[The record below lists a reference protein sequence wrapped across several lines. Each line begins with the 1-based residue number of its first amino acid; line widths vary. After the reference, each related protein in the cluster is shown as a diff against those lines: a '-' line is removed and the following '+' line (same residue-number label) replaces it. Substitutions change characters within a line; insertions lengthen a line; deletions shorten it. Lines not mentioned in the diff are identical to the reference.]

1 MDEMKKPF
9 EIELPPDKAEGT
21 YSNMVVIS
29 HSASEII
36 LDFARIMPGVPKA
49 KVQARIIM
57 TPQHAKGLLKT
68 LEENLKKYEAQFGE
82 IKLPGGDEKRVG
94 F

>member
-1 MDEMKKPF
+1 MEEMKKPF
-9 EIELPPDKAEGT
+9 EIELPPDKADGT
-21 YSNMVVIS
+21 YANLVVIS

-36 LDFARIMPGVPKA
+36 IDFARIMPGVPKA
-49 KVQARIIM
+49 RVQARIIM

-82 IKLPGGDEKRVG
+82 IKFPKGEEKRVG